1 MWKIEKCGTP
11 KKNIGVGIDSRSF
24 NHLPRPIT
32 KIVSGARLIKMVFP
46 LVLSKRI
53 WVDKPA
59 NMEFVVLGLFFVHV
73 KRLYPSYDVGPI
85 EIVELNLPV
94 AECVNGGWRWLDKVV
109 CACLQNL
116 NILVS

>member
-1 MWKIEKCGTP
+1 MWHPQKKI
-11 KKNIGVGIDSRSF
+11 VMGIDSRSF

-32 KIVSGARLIKMVFP
+32 KIISGARLIKMVFP

-59 NMEFVVLGLFFVHV
+59 NMEFIVLGLFFVHV

-85 EIVELNLPV
+85 EIVELDLPV
-94 AECVNGGWRWLDKVV
+94 PECVNGGWRWLDKVV